1 MMINK
6 SPRNKLDTFEQV
18 YGYAMN
24 LLNYRDYS
32 SKDMFLKLTGK
43 GAAPEDAK
51 KAIAKL
57 ISNGFI
63 NEMHYAKQVYRAWLS
78 KKFYGR
84 LHLLME
90 LRRKNVSEE
99 CIPVIMEE
107 FTDELEM
114 ENALQAAK
122 HYSMRNKKKIQSK
135 DDKLTASVARFMGN
149 RGFGS
154 RYIQVILEELRAE
167 NDM

>member
-1 MMINK
+1 MINK
-6 SPRNKLDTFEQV
+6 TPRNKLDTFEQV

-43 GAAPEDAK
+43 GAAPEDAQ

-78 KKFYGR
+78 KKVYGK
-84 LHLLME
+84 LHLAME

-107 FTDELEM
+107 FTSELEM
-114 ENALQAAK
+114 EHALQAARQ
-122 HYSMRNKKKIQSK
+122 YIQRNKKKIKSN
-135 DDKLTASVARFMGN
+135 DENLTASVARFMGN
-149 RGFGS
+149 RGFGG
-154 RYIQVILEELRAE
+154 RYIQVVLEEIRSE

>member
-1 MMINK
+1 MQTK
-6 SPRNKLDTFEQV
+6 TPRNKLDTLEQV

-43 GAAPEDAK
+43 GANSDDAK

-63 NEMHYAKQVYRAWLS
+63 NELHYAKQVYRAWLS
-78 KKFYGR
+78 KKTYGR

-99 CIPVIMEE
+99 QVPAIMEE
-107 FTDELEM
+107 FTDELEL
-114 ENALQAAK
+114 ENALYAAK
-122 HYSMRNKKKIQSK
+122 HFIQRNEKKIK
-135 DDKLTASVARFMGN
+135 GNDEKLFAAAARYMGN
-149 RGFGS
+149 RGFSS
-154 RYIQVILEELRAE
+154 RYIQVLLEQIRTE

>member
-1 MMINK
+1 MQTK
-6 SPRNKLDTFEQV
+6 TPRNKLDTLEQV

-43 GAAPEDAK
+43 GANSDDAK

-57 ISNGFI
+57 IGNGFI
-63 NEMHYAKQVYRAWLS
+63 NELHYAKQVYRAWLS
-78 KKFYGR
+78 KKTYGR

-99 CIPVIMEE
+99 QIPVIMEE
-107 FTDELEM
+107 FTDELEL
-114 ENALQAAK
+114 ENALYAAK
-122 HYSMRNKKKIQSK
+122 HFIQRNEKKIK
-135 DDKLTASVARFMGN
+135 GNDEKLFAAAARYMGN
-149 RGFGS
+149 RGFSS
-154 RYIQVILEELRAE
+154 RYIQVLLEQVRTE

>member
-1 MMINK
+1 MQTKI
-6 SPRNKLDTFEQV
+6 PRNKLDTLEQV

-43 GAAPEDAK
+43 GANPDDAK

-63 NEMHYAKQVYRAWLS
+63 NELHYAKQVYRAWLS
-78 KKFYGR
+78 KKTYGR

-99 CIPVIMEE
+99 QVPVIMEE
-107 FTDELEM
+107 FTDELEL
-114 ENALQAAK
+114 ENALHAAK
-122 HYSMRNKKKIQSK
+122 HFIQRNEKKIK
-135 DDKLTASVARFMGN
+135 GNDEKLFAAAARYMGN
-149 RGFGS
+149 RGFSS
-154 RYIQVILEELRAE
+154 RYIQVLLEQIRTE

>member
-1 MMINK
+1 MQTKI
-6 SPRNKLDTFEQV
+6 PRNKLDTLEQV

-32 SKDMFLKLTGK
+32 SKDMFLKLINK
-43 GAAPEDAK
+43 GANPDDAK

-63 NEMHYAKQVYRAWLS
+63 NELHYAKQVYRAWLS
-78 KKFYGR
+78 KKTYGR

-99 CIPVIMEE
+99 QVPVIMEE
-107 FTDELEM
+107 FTDELEL
-114 ENALQAAK
+114 ENALYAAK
-122 HYSMRNKKKIQSK
+122 HFIQRNEKKIK
-135 DDKLTASVARFMGN
+135 GNDEKLFAAAARYMGN
-149 RGFGS
+149 RGFTS
-154 RYIQVILEELRAE
+154 RYIQVLLEQIRTE